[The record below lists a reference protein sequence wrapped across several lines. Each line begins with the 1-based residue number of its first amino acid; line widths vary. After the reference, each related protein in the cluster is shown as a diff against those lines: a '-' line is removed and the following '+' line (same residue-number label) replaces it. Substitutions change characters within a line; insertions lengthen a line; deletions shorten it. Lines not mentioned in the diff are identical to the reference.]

1 LEWVQLEWV
10 LINRYVGPG
19 LGLFFR
25 VPGLEIA
32 HRPVETFAI
41 SPGRTRPD
49 NSI

>member
-25 VPGLEIA
+25 AGARAFYLVDAID
-32 HRPVETFAI
+32 RRVE
-41 SPGRTRPD
+41 GE
-49 NSI
+49 